1 MESFDN
7 ENEFEFSGNV
17 PGTVQG
23 DLIDLELMPHPYIGT
38 NERLFKRLE
47 EKDWTYTRTFFIE
60 NLNQDW
66 RYELVLEGIDTLSSI
81 YVNDKFVGK
90 QKICLLNTDLT

>member
-47 EKDWTYTRTFFIE
+47 EKDWTYTRTFFY
-60 NLNQDW
+60 
-66 RYELVLEGIDTLSSI
+66 R
-81 YVNDKFVGK
+81 KFKSRLALWVSFRRHWYPF
-90 QKICLLNTDLT
+90 